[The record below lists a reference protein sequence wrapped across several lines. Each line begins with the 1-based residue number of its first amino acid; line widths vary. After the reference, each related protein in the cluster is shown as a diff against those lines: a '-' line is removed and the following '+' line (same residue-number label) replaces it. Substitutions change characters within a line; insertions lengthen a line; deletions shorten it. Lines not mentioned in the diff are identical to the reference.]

1 MEGFIEEL
9 EGGIAAVFEGE
20 AYQSRMQDIQEE
32 LEQQQREGL
41 SAIGKEARESDIALV
56 STPSGFSLVPMRDD
70 EVLEPEEFK
79 KLPEE
84 ERKRIEERISE
95 LQKKLQQEI
104 QRIPALRKSFQKRVR
119 EDRKSTRLNSSH
131 VAS

>member
-20 AYQSRMQDIQEE
+20 EYQSRMQDIQEE

-56 STPSGFSLVPMRDD
+56 STPSGSSLVPMRDD

-84 ERKRIEERISE
+84 RSEERRVGKGSAGAARGAGDDGAPHSAMAKVGRRE
-95 LQKKLQQEI
+95 LA
-104 QRIPALRKSFQKRVR
+104 RRA
-119 EDRKSTRLNSSH
+119 
-131 VAS
+131 